1 MTLRGL
7 AQDVADLLFQ
17 AITRSRRDRAARGAV
32 TPASGYRLEQQV
44 GYILRQASQRHAA
57 IFSARIPES
66 LTTTQFSTLVR
77 LQEVGPCSQNR
88 LGRLTAMDG
97 ATIKGVTDRLIQRGF
112 VEARVDPDD
121 GRHRV
126 LALTPAGNDLVA
138 RAIPAAL
145 EITAETLEPLSG
157 DEREQFVKL
166 LKKLR

>member
-1 MTLRGL
+1 VKPD
-7 AQDVADLLFQ
+7 AAKQ
-17 AITRSRRDRAARGAV
+17 AARGAV
-32 TPASGYRLEQQV
+32 TPSSAYRLEQQV

-57 IFSARIPES
+57 IFSERIPEG
-66 LTTTQFSTLVR
+66 LTTTQFATLVR

-126 LALTPAGNDLVA
+126 LALTGSGIDLVA
-138 RAIPAAL
+138 RAIPVAL
-145 EITAETLEPLSG
+145 AITAETLGPLSG
-157 DEREQFVKL
+157 DEREHFVML